1 MTITATH
8 INLLNVCHREL
19 WLHANEIRMEHTS
32 DIVFEGKYLHETTY
46 TQRAKKGREVELNIQ
61 HGVDHLAA
69 KIDFIDFFKGEVH
82 ETKKSDKLE
91 HAHEAQLKFYL
102 FVLELSGVFTLKG
115 ILEYPTQKKKRDIV
129 LAENDRILLK
139 AQIAEVKKI
148 INEESCPTLVKK
160 AYCKTCS
167 YFDFCWIAEIKEEK

>member
-32 DIVFEGKYLHETTY
+32 NTVFEGKHLHETAY
-46 TQRAKKGREVELNIQ
+46 PQRAEKGREVALSVPFGEDQ
-61 HGVDHLAA
+61 LAA
-69 KIDFIDFFKGEVH
+69 KIDFIDFEQKEVH

-102 FVLELSGVFTLKG
+102 FVLELSGVSNLTG
-115 ILEYPTQKKKRDIV
+115 ILEYPTQKKKSKIV
-129 LAENDRILLK
+129 LADNDRDVLK
-139 AQIAEVKKI
+139 AQIAEAKRI
-148 INEESCPTLVKK
+148 INQEYCPALVKK
-160 AYCKTCS
+160 VYCKTCS
-167 YFDFCWIAEIKEEK
+167 YYDFCWISEEV